1 MASELTPK
9 QQRFVEEYLI
19 DFNGK
24 QAAIRVGYSEKT
36 AEVQASR
43 LLSNAKVSAAV
54 DAGRAKAAERAEIS
68 QDWILKNLKTV
79 TERCMQVTAVL
90 DRKGQPVFV
99 ENADGEAVPAYV
111 FNAMG
116 ANRSLELLGKH
127 IGMFGDSLKLSGG
140 VDLNAKVTIY
150 MPDNGRDSD

>member
-1 MASELTPK
+1 MDNDLNPK

-19 DFNGK
+19 DLNGK
-24 QAAIRVGYSEKT
+24 QAAIRSGYSPKT

-43 LLSNAKVSAAV
+43 LLSNAKVSEAV
-54 DAGRAKAAERAEIS
+54 AKGQALASERVEIK
-68 QDWILKNLKTV
+68 QDWILSNLKTV
-79 TERCMQVTAVL
+79 TERCMQATPVL
-90 DRKGQPVFV
+90 DRRGKPVFV
-99 ENADGEAVPAYV
+99 ENSDGEIVPAYV

-127 IGMFGDSLKLSGG
+127 IGMFGDSLKLSGE
-140 VDLNAKVTIY
+140 VDVNAKVTIY